1 MHRPCGGADRTDE
14 FRTVFYFRDLS
25 QGHGVLIKV
34 CALSACRILTVQDK
48 SLVFP
53 SGSGLQSVPL
63 SQEEAADKANAPVPE
78 RTPKRRRMARPAA
91 APSAPVPEDVK
102 EERQEPESQV
112 VPESDQE
119 AATSP
124 ASAHGE
130 RESPDED
137 EQKYKP
143 HVRVRYSGLNLF
155 AKELVLVIEPSERAV
170 AANPGLFV
178 VEDDDAS
185 KQERR
190 QLQSTPSAAR
200 AWDSVKA
207 EPGEEDGATPR
218 QYGRGLRPETP
229 RPDVRQSPDPRR
241 SQTPLFRGLTPAS
254 EDGYP

>member
-1 MHRPCGGADRTDE
+1 M
-14 FRTVFYFRDLS
+14 
-25 QGHGVLIKV
+25 
-34 CALSACRILTVQDK
+34 
-48 SLVFP
+48 
-53 SGSGLQSVPL
+53 
-63 SQEEAADKANAPVPE
+63 
-78 RTPKRRRMARPAA
+78 
-91 APSAPVPEDVK
+91 
-102 EERQEPESQV
+102 